1 MTAQSECRIV
11 CRCVLSN
18 CDLPLPVCYF
28 RCNQKRDAI
37 RSMAF
42 SKLPPVLNIQ
52 LARYVFDR
60 WVN

>member
-1 MTAQSECRIV
+1 MSVELFDDVFFRTAISPYQ
-11 CRCVLSN
+11 
-18 CDLPLPVCYF
+18 CDIF

-37 RSMAF
+37 RSMTF

>member
-1 MTAQSECRIV
+1 MSVELFVDVFFRTAIPYQ
-11 CRCVLSN
+11 
-18 CDLPLPVCYF
+18 CDIF

-42 SKLPPVLNIQ
+42 AKLPPVLNIQ